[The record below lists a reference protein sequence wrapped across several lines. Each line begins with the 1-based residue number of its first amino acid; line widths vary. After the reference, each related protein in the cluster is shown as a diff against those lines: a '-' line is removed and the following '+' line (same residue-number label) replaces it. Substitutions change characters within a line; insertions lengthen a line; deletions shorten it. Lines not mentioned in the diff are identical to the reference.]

1 MPHFRPPNT
10 LFFSLLPLGKFALE
24 PTQNTFL
31 KIYLALTGHFDV
43 TKIVLMD
50 LGGTDMKVA
59 AVSELKARLSK
70 YLNRVKPGEE
80 VLITDRGKPVA
91 RLLPISR
98 AKTAKETMASMEK
111 RGLIRVGSGKLP
123 KDFWERSKA
132 EDSEGLVLRA
142 LLEER
147 EGGR

>member
-1 MPHFRPPNT
+1 
-10 LFFSLLPLGKFALE
+10 
-24 PTQNTFL
+24 
-31 KIYLALTGHFDV
+31 
-43 TKIVLMD
+43 
-50 LGGTDMKVA
+50 MKTA

-70 YLNRVKPGEE
+70 YLSRVKSGEE
-80 VLITDRGKPVA
+80 VLITDRGNPVA

-98 AKTAKETMASMEK
+98 PRPVRENMASMEK
-111 RGLIRVGSGKLP
+111 RGLIRLGSGKFP
-123 KDFWERSKA
+123 KDFWTLPKA